1 MATINTNDL
10 RIQNARNFVRTL
22 TEEETNSFIFV
33 GGVTPWEN
41 EEQPPTPVNNFKEI
55 YKSHDEMLA
64 LSAIR
69 EGDVFHMVPKVRWT
83 SGIIYDYYRH
93 DYSPEL
99 TSNQGANNLYNS
111 IYYVINQNNDV
122 YVCLFNDYNT
132 PSTVEPQNDTNE
144 PFFTSDG
151 YQWLRMYNISDYYI
165 KNRTTQNFMP
175 IIFQDSN
182 TRLEEGA
189 VYTVVVDSP
198 GSNYTRSA
206 SGKSNLIRY
215 YYCNV
220 VGDGEGA
227 VARIIID
234 NGSVIRVDIVRP
246 GRGYTYATVDFVA
259 NRTYASLFDLDNQI
273 DGLNP
278 KGDGT
283 FSSTVIISP
292 PGGWGSDLVRQFGS
306 TRVAVFSELEF
317 DFDELLPDTKF
328 RQIGILHDPE
338 TQQEN
343 PSTMIG
349 CFGVK
354 VNVIDDNNEFKYGE
368 VIEQNILTR
377 DEVGN
382 IIKTNIAKAKVV
394 GWDPDL
400 GLLRYVQIP
409 EEHTDADGRVYG
421 LQGVEDIR
429 GVESGKTAIPDTTFN
444 GSFKGALFSE
454 GYAIPE
460 YTKYTGLTLYLTNI
474 SPVVRQETQTEK
486 ISLVVTY

>member
-10 RIQNARNFVRTL
+10 RIQNSKNFVTTL
-22 TEEETNSFIFV
+22 TEDETNSFIFV

-55 YKSHDEMLA
+55 YKTHNEMLA

-69 EGDVFHMVPKVRWT
+69 QGDVFYLIPKVRWT

-99 TSNQGANNLYNS
+99 TSFQGANNLYNS

-132 PSTVEPQNDTNE
+132 ASTVEPQNETNE
-144 PFFTSDG
+144 PFYTSDG
-151 YQWLRMYNISDYYI
+151 YQWLRMYNISDFYM
-165 KNRTTQNFMP
+165 KNRSTQNFMP

-198 GSNYTRSA
+198 GSNYTRTA
-206 SGKSNLIRY
+206 SGKSNVLRY
-215 YYCNV
+215 YFCNI

-227 VARIIID
+227 VAKVIID
-234 NGSVIRVDIVRP
+234 NGKIIRVDVVRA
-246 GRGYTYATVDFVA
+246 GRGYTYASVDFTA
-259 NRTYASLFDLDNQI
+259 NRVYASLFDLDNEI

-283 FSSTVIISP
+283 FMSTVIISP
-292 PGGWGSDLVRQFGS
+292 PGGWGSDLVRQFGA
-306 TRVAVFSELEF
+306 TRVGVFSELEF
-317 DFDELLPDTKF
+317 DFDELLPETKF
-328 RQIGILHDPE
+328 RQIGIIHDPE

-354 VNVIDDNNEFKYGE
+354 VNVIDDNNEYKYGE
-368 VIEQNILTR
+368 EIKQNILTT

-382 IIKTNIAKAKVV
+382 VIKTNVARGRVV
-394 GWDPDL
+394 GWDPDN
-400 GLLRYVQIP
+400 GLIRYVQIP
-409 EEHTDADGRVYG
+409 QDHTDEDGRVYKFEG
-421 LQGVEDIR
+421 VQPIFGVET
-429 GVESGKTAIPDTTFN
+429 GKVAEPDTGYN
-444 GSFKGALFSE
+444 GPLKGSLFSE
-454 GYAIPE
+454 GYSTPE
-460 YTKYTGLTLYLTNI
+460 IIRYTGQTLYLTNI